1 MRRWHVWA
9 AAGMVALVLFLA
21 GWLVLAPGWA
31 IGVTRDMVSAQLGR
45 RLDVTGGAYLQL
57 SPLAVRLDGVKLAG
71 PSEDSDAMVTAASMT
86 IPVSPGQLLGRT
98 LDVSNISLEQASIG
112 FLIDDR
118 GQANWA
124 FAPQVPGGAIRISL
138 TESSLRYF
146 DSRNG
151 QALSMSD
158 AALAVDIAANGET
171 TLRGTA
177 AIKGRL
183 ARVEAF
189 IKAMNRVHGDG
200 SPFDLSLSA
209 PDLSFVFNGRLATAK
224 VLSLSGTASVS
235 GPGLHAA
242 LRWAGIETGREGRA
256 DDFSLSG
263 AFDSAGR
270 AFAMKQAELV
280 LGPHAAQG
288 SLSLDTR
295 AERPKFEAVLAMD
308 TLDLGAFLPESGAAP
323 DGWGRNPLGLGAIRS
338 ADAAIA
344 VTAQK
349 AAYANR
355 EAGPARVTATIA
367 GGRLD
372 SRLDFPA
379 IAGGAADIQA
389 SIDAAATPPAASLA
403 VRAEGVDLAQLLPF
417 AGLDWLSGRGSFAV
431 SMQATGNTQQ
441 ELVGTSRG
449 EASASLSGGAISGTD
464 IAATLSEASQRIVEG
479 WALKEP
485 ARTNADTLS
494 ARFTIADG
502 IASLAD
508 FSLRNSILTMTATGE
523 IDLLRRS
530 LDLRADPR
538 LFTGTD
544 GQTVGL
550 PVPVVVSGPWQ
561 RPLIHP
567 DLKDIRTNPAAA
579 FEALKTMGLP
589 EATAV
594 APGN

>member
-1 MRRWHVWA
+1 MRRWHVWSA
-9 AAGMVALVLFLA
+9 AAMVALVMFLA

-31 IGVTRDMVSAQLGR
+31 IGVTRDMVAAQLGR
-45 RLDVTGGAYLQL
+45 RLDVTGRAYLQL
-57 SPLAVRLDGVKLAG
+57 SPLAIRLDGVKLAG
-71 PSEDSDAMVTAASMT
+71 QSGDSDAFVTAASMVV
-86 IPVSPGQLLGRT
+86 PVSPGQLIGRS
-98 LDVSNISLEQASIG
+98 LELSNVSLEQASIG

-118 GQANWA
+118 GRANWQ
-124 FAPQVPGGAIRISL
+124 FAQHTPGRDIRISL
-138 TESSLRYF
+138 TDSSLRYF

-158 AALAVDIAANGET
+158 AALAIDIAANGET

-177 AIKGRL
+177 AINGRL

-189 IKAMNRVHGDG
+189 IKATDRVHGDG

-209 PDLSFVFNGRLATAK
+209 PDLSFVFNGRLATAR

-256 DDFSLSG
+256 DDFSLTG

-270 AFAMKQAELV
+270 AFAMKQADIV

-308 TLDLGAFLPESGAAP
+308 TLDLGAFLPHSGASP

-349 AAYANR
+349 ATYANR
-355 EAGPARVTATIA
+355 ETGPAKVTAAIA

-372 SRLDFPA
+372 CRLDFPA

-389 SIDAAATPPAASLA
+389 SIDAAATPPAVSLA
-403 VRAEGVDLAQLLPF
+403 VRAEDVDLAQLLPL
-417 AGLDWLSGRGSFAV
+417 AGLDWLSGRGSAAV
-431 SMQATGNTQQ
+431 SIQAAGNTQQ

-449 EASASLSGGAISGTD
+449 EASAKLSGGAIAGTD

-485 ARTNADTLS
+485 AQTNADSLS

-502 IASLAD
+502 IATLGE

-523 IDLLRRS
+523 VDLLRRS
-530 LDLRADPR
+530 LDLKADPR
-538 LFTGTD
+538 LFTGTE

-550 PVPVVVSGPWQ
+550 PVPIVVSGPWR

-567 DLKDIRTNPAAA
+567 DLKDIRTNPAEV

-589 EATAV
+589 EGAAV